1 MIGRRKIVTIGGL
14 MLGLFAASTTSGLGE
29 TGDLTGADLDD
40 ICNAPVFDRNRDLWC
55 NIYLRGYLEGLAIG
69 AGLQK
74 LGLSYCPPKNLTVRE
89 GRLIVGKYLRDHSTE
104 MKLDAAILAARAL
117 LAAYPCP

>member
-74 LGLSYCPPKNLTVRE
+74 LGLSYCPPKNLTVRTYV
-89 GRLIVGKYLRDHSTE
+89 LPAVGVTRHQF
-104 MKLDAAILAARAL
+104 ARRYARRVPL
-117 LAAYPCP
+117 SDRGKD